1 MSTTLGAR
9 VAACAAVAL
18 LRVLNPVTTP
28 ALAQEGGTRSALGVS
43 NALNPAISFNAL
55 FLGTWSDNPVSDPE
69 GGTKD
74 GLAFQEAEVVLSSV
88 VDPYFQA
95 FATVTLSPE
104 EGTGLEEGYAWMTS
118 LPSGAG
124 LKFGQLKLPFGKHNE
139 LHTHAFPWVSAPI
152 GTAGLLGPEGAN
164 DVAVVASYLL
174 PTSIYLELQGYAGDG
189 SAEIMDA
196 EEDRLATGGRLSSLL
211 DLGTSATI
219 EIGGSL
225 LSGPAGAEDAE
236 QRSLRLD
243 RNVADLAPVFGLAS
257 RVDTEDPEIATYV
270 GGDLTLKWQ
279 DLTQTGGRALIWQS
293 ELISGRFDQDRN
305 DQLGAY
311 SLLRWKALRRVW
323 LSGGYALFRESLAE
337 GEDFDIQETRA
348 QVAFVPSEFS
358 LLRLEV
364 RHRDWSAPEIED
376 DWTANLQLNF
386 TIGSH
391 PAHRY

>member
-104 EGTGLEEGYAWMTS
+104 EGTGLEEGYAWVTS

>member
-1 MSTTLGAR
+1 MSTHPGAR
-9 VAACAAVAL
+9 VAACAVFAL
-18 LRVLNPVTTP
+18 SSVLPPLSTA
-28 ALAQEGGTRSALGVS
+28 ALAQGDGVKSALGVS

-55 FLGTWSDNPVSDPE
+55 FLGTWSDNPASDEE

-95 FATVTLSPE
+95 FATVALSPE
-104 EGTGLEEGYAWMTS
+104 EGTGLEEGYAWMTA
-118 LPSGAG
+118 LPPGVG
-124 LKFGQLKLPFGKHNE
+124 LKFGKLKLPFGKHNE

-152 GTAGLLGPEGAN
+152 ATAGLLGPEGAN
-164 DVAVVASYLL
+164 DVAVVASYLF
-174 PTSIYLELQGYAGDG
+174 PTAAYLELQGYAADG
-189 SAEIMDA
+189 SAEIMDSA
-196 EEDRLATGGRLSSLL
+196 EDRLATGGRLSSLL
-211 DLGTSATI
+211 DLGTSATL
-219 EIGGSL
+219 EFGGSL
-225 LSGPAGAEDAE
+225 LSGPAGSEDAE
-236 QRSLRLD
+236 RRSRRLD
-243 RNVADLAPVFGLAS
+243 RNITDLAPISGPAS
-257 RVDTEDPEIATYV
+257 RADAEDPEIATYI
-270 GGDLTLKWQ
+270 GGDLTFKWQ
-279 DLTQTGGRALIWQS
+279 DLNQTGGRALIWQS

-311 SLLRWKALRRVW
+311 SLLRWKALRRFW
-323 LSGGYALFRESLAE
+323 LSGGYALYRESLAE

-386 TIGSH
+386 TIGPH